1 MKQLVALFDMDDTLC
16 DTSGQRARDLMKI
29 SEEGAEI
36 ISDFRDPRCKLY
48 VQRQLKLIM
57 SQPGWWENLPKLND
71 GFELYNLA
79 KEEGFETQLLSKAP
93 ETYDL
98 AWTEKK
104 RWRDKYAQGSK
115 LTLTEDK
122 SRYDGEILFD
132 DWTPYVTAWLESH
145 PEGRAVLPSRDWNFK
160 YKHKRATTYTRDNIE
175 EIRAILREIKE
186 GKAKL

>member
-1 MKQLVALFDMDDTLC
+1 MINPVALFDMDDVLC
-16 DTSGQRARDLMKI
+16 DTSGQRARDLVKI
-29 SEEGAEI
+29 SEENTEI
-36 ISDFRDPRCKLY
+36 ISDFRDPRCKPHT
-48 VQRQLKLIM
+48 QRQLRLIM

-79 KEEGFETQLLSKAP
+79 QEEGFETQLLSKAP

-104 RWRDKYAQGSK
+104 RWRDKYARGSK

-132 DWTPYVTAWLESH
+132 DWVPYVADWLKRHQS
-145 PEGRAVLPSRDWNFK
+145 GRAVLPIRLWNSE
-160 YKHKRATTYTRDNIE
+160 YKHSRAIHYTRDNLK
-175 EIRAILREIKE
+175 EIKSVLREIKE
-186 GKAKL
+186 KTTQL